1 MADYITT
8 YTGLH
13 FEPLNPD
20 PAKFR
25 IEDIAHALSLTCR
38 GNGHVKTFFSVAQHC
53 VFCAREAQARG
64 MSPKV
69 ALACLLHDACECYL
83 SDVPTPFKKNLPSY
97 IKAEE
102 EMLELVYTRFLGAP
116 LTAEEEAQV
125 NVIDKDMLY
134 YDLKELLGTVED
146 RPAPVLMSRISYAV
160 RSFEEV
166 ERDYLDCYREISAA
180 LA

>member
-1 MADYITT
+1 MSYITT
-8 YTGLH
+8 FTGIH
-13 FEPLNPD
+13 FD
-20 PAKFR
+20 PVSPELALIDAR
-25 IEDIAHALSLTCR
+25 DIAHALSLITR
-38 GNGHVKTFFSVAQHC
+38 GNGHVRQFWSVAQHC
-53 VFCAREAQARG
+53 LSCEAEASARG
-64 MSPKV
+64 QSV
-69 ALACLLHDACECYL
+69 RVRLACLLHDASECYL